1 MLTALTFAVA
11 LTAALLA
18 TPIVR
23 GMALRRGY
31 LDLPGG
37 RKIHQTPIPRLG
49 GIAIVAAFLIA
60 IGVAALGA
68 QTMGGPTGLRY
79 DRVLAIMA
87 GTAVLVVIGVIDDLR
102 GTPARVKLAAQVA
115 AAVIAWALGLS
126 IDALHLPSIVLV
138 LGWLSLPATILWM
151 VAIINAVNLIDGLDG
166 LASGVV
172 LAALGAFAV
181 VAALGRVDPALIVIA
196 ATSGAAVG
204 FLAYNLHPASIIMGD
219 TGSMFLGFIVAA
231 LAISLTQD
239 GANPAAPWFPVL
251 ALFIP
256 IADTTWAILRR
267 ALSGGSVFEADRS
280 HIHHQLLRRGVTQ
293 RDAMLVLTA
302 AAAVGAIVAILTAR
316 IG

>member
-11 LTAALLA
+11 LTAALLG
-18 TPIVR
+18 TPLVR
-23 GMALRRGY
+23 GIAVRRGY
-31 LDLPGG
+31 LDVPGG
-37 RKIHQTPIPRLG
+37 RKIHHSPVPRLG
-49 GIAIVAAFLIA
+49 GVAMVAAFLIA
-60 IGVAALGA
+60 IGVATLGSES
-68 QTMGGPTGLRY
+68 MGGPTRLQS
-79 DRVLAIMA
+79 DRVLAIVA
-87 GTAVLVVIGVIDDLR
+87 GTTVLVVVGVIDDLR
-102 GTPARVKLAAQVA
+102 GMRALVKLAAQVA

-126 IDALHLPSIVLV
+126 IDALHLPWTVV
-138 LGWLSLPATILWM
+138 ALGWLSLPATILWV

-204 FLAYNLHPASIIMGD
+204 FLAYNLYPASIIMGD

-239 GANPAAPWFPVL
+239 GASPAAPWFPIF

-256 IADTTWAILRR
+256 IADTAWAIVRRGLR
-267 ALSGGSVFEADRS
+267 GGSVFEADRG
-280 HIHHQLLRRGVTQ
+280 HIHHQLLERGVTQ
-293 RDAMLVLTA
+293 RDAMLALTA
-302 AAAVGAIVAILTAR
+302 AAAVGATISIFTAG
-316 IG
+316 IA